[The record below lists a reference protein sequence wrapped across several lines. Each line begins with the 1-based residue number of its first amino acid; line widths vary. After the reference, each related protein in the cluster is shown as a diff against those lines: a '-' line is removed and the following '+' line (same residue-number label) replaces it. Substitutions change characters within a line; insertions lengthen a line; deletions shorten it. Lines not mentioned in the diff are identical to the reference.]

1 MLWMDLGAQVIH
13 FFRDAFHH
21 LESWCN
27 VDPQNELHLFAL
39 HFVFLPRINQ
49 TLAEFVAA
57 WNHHLTHT
65 SRNQSPLQ
73 IRTQDSANKGDLL
86 HETDP
91 EFHLYGIDWD
101 GPFSRISN

>member
-1 MLWMDLGAQVIH
+1 MDLGAQVIH
-13 FFRDAFHH
+13 FFRDEFYH

-27 VDPQNELHLFAL
+27 LDPLNELHVFAL
-39 HFVFLPRINQ
+39 HFVSLPRITK
-49 TLAEFVAA
+49 TLAEFFTA
-57 WNHHLTHT
+57 WNHHLTRT
-65 SRNQSPLQ
+65 SRNQIPLQ
-73 IRTQDSANKGDLL
+73 IRTQGSANKGDLL